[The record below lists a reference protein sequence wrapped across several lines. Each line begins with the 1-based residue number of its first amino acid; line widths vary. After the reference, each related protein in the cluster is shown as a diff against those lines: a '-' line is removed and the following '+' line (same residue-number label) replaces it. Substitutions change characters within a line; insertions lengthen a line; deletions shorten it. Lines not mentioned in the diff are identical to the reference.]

1 MITTEMA
8 KTVTLCRN
16 NKKKPHIKPGRV
28 LYGASIAGA
37 TLEQL
42 HSSIL
47 SGRKERKMFDLREKV
62 IQGMYE
68 MIYNENLKSK
78 MKKQFE
84 KIMDEVENNLPAEK
98 HDEIISMVCEL
109 EHTAF
114 FSGANMVLDF
124 ISGKEVLSD
133 EQ

>member
-1 MITTEMA
+1 
-8 KTVTLCRN
+8 
-16 NKKKPHIKPGRV
+16 
-28 LYGASIAGA
+28 
-37 TLEQL
+37 
-42 HSSIL
+42 
-47 SGRKERKMFDLREKV
+47 MFDLREKV

-124 ISGKEVLSD
+124 ISGRDVLSD

>member
-1 MITTEMA
+1 
-8 KTVTLCRN
+8 
-16 NKKKPHIKPGRV
+16 
-28 LYGASIAGA
+28 
-37 TLEQL
+37 
-42 HSSIL
+42 
-47 SGRKERKMFDLREKV
+47 MFDLREKV

-84 KIMDEVENNLPAEK
+84 KIMDEVGNTLPAEE

-109 EHTAF
+109 EHAAF
-114 FSGANMVLDF
+114 FAGANMVLDF

>member
-1 MITTEMA
+1 
-8 KTVTLCRN
+8 
-16 NKKKPHIKPGRV
+16 
-28 LYGASIAGA
+28 
-37 TLEQL
+37 
-42 HSSIL
+42 
-47 SGRKERKMFDLREKV
+47 MFDLREKV

-84 KIMDEVENNLPAEK
+84 KIMDEVENNLPTEK

-124 ISGKEVLSD
+124 ISGREVLSD
-133 EQ
+133 EQQ